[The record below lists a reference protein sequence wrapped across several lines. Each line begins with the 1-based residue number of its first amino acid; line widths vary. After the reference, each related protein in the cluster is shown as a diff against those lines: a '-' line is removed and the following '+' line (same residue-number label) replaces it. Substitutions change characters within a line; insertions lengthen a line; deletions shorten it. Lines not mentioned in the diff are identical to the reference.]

1 MHRAV
6 WPKLLLAYALATAL
20 GTTSLAAEPVDELL
34 SALRQRR
41 MFDETLWYLDWLP
54 AQSFV
59 DDPTRQR
66 VLFEQG
72 VTLLESAATLQDRAA
87 RDTQLSAAGQRF
99 DQFLKDFPE
108 HPLSGSAKIQR
119 ANILIERAR
128 AAIQAAGS
136 DTEQLA
142 AARRQ
147 FEAAR
152 EQFDTAEKDL
162 DKQLAGLPK
171 LIDPAD
177 TAAQARKR
185 QLSGD
190 LAHLRML
197 RPSIDYELAAS
208 YTPGSAEAK
217 RHWQAAAKSY
227 GELYE
232 AYRTRAAGLLA
243 RMWQGRCHQ
252 QLGDLKQALA
262 CFRELTELP
271 ASDETRTIVTR
282 STRYALECLTAESE
296 KKYEEAIERGQR
308 WEQSAG
314 AAQGEP
320 DALAIRYLTALAF
333 QRQSTALPA
342 KDPNRKRLAGAARD
356 YVGPVAT
363 HPGEFQK
370 PARMLLVA
378 LNAKD
383 PGEAKGARS
392 SKPGKDAKEPGS
404 AEAFSDAFEGAKEA
418 LARMQDAEA
427 RMKAPGENETP
438 DELRKEKAAAAL
450 TARRGLQM
458 ALRVADSKTSKD
470 ELNSARYYLCFLDW
484 DAGNLYDAAVIGE
497 FLARNYPD
505 SMPGRQGARIALAAA
520 VRLYSDSPAADKSF
534 EAARIE
540 RLGAE
545 IFQRFAGK
553 EEADEAALQLL
564 SFAATQGQWD
574 KAQEYLK
581 KVPDSSPRRGQ
592 AELRAGQALW
602 SAYLRRSQL
611 PAGERPPQAELDALK
626 KQAQEVL
633 EQGVARME
641 KSGQVDG
648 TVAAAVFA
656 LAQIC
661 VDTGQPDQA
670 IKWLEHPKF
679 GPLTLVQSG
688 NPIGTRPSFAT
699 EAYKLALRAYIAV
712 NPQQLSKAE
721 AAMDSL
727 EKLVQG
733 AGDAKSAE
741 SLTAIYISLGREL
754 EQHLQ
759 DLRKSGRTKQL
770 DEVSKAFEVFLDR
783 VTKRDT
789 GNSYASLNWV
799 GQTYFSLGAGL
810 DEGDG
815 KGTSKKAVAYFKK
828 ATEAYQRMLAM
839 AEKDPKFKDQ
849 PDSLIGVRLRLADCL
864 SRAGDVDGA
873 IKIIVEVLKQKPMLL
888 AAQVQAAETY
898 QTQGAKDAKGYGLA
912 ILGSMPGRDGKNV
925 IWGWSKLSKLTM
937 GNEKFAD
944 TFHQARLR
952 MAEARYQYAMAQPDA
967 AKRGK
972 LFEAAKQ
979 DLWFTYKLQPAL
991 GGEETAAKYDRQLK
1005 QIQTAMGAQPTGLAE
1020 FREKDAAG
1028 ATTAATK

>member
-1 MHRAV
+1 
-6 WPKLLLAYALATAL
+6 
-20 GTTSLAAEPVDELL
+20 
-34 SALRQRR
+34 
-41 MFDETLWYLDWLP
+41 
-54 AQSFV
+54 
-59 DDPTRQR
+59 
-66 VLFEQG
+66 
-72 VTLLESAATLQDRAA
+72 
-87 RDTQLSAAGQRF
+87 
-99 DQFLKDFPE
+99 
-108 HPLSGSAKIQR
+108 
-119 ANILIERAR
+119 
-128 AAIQAAGS
+128 
-136 DTEQLA
+136 
-142 AARRQ
+142 
-147 FEAAR
+147 
-152 EQFDTAEKDL
+152 
-162 DKQLAGLPK
+162 
-171 LIDPAD
+171 
-177 TAAQARKR
+177 
-185 QLSGD
+185 
-190 LAHLRML
+190 ML

-208 YTPGSAEAK
+208 YAPDSGEAK

-271 ASDETRTIVTR
+271 ASDETHTIVAR
-282 STRYALECLTAESE
+282 STRYALECLIAKSE

-314 AAQGEP
+314 AAQADP
-320 DALAIRYLTALAF
+320 DALAIRYLTALAC
-333 QRQSTALPA
+333 QEQSTALPA
-342 KDPNRKRLAGAARD
+342 KDPNRKKLTGAARD
-356 YVGPVAT
+356 YVGPVAR

-383 PGEAKGARS
+383 PTDAKSGKSNKA
-392 SKPGKDAKEPGS
+392 GKDAKESGG
-404 AEAFSDAFEGAKEA
+404 AEAFIDAFEQAKEA
-418 LARMQDAEA
+418 LARMQDTEA
-427 RMKAPGENETP
+427 RLKAPAGPGEKTSPE
-438 DELRKEKAAAAL
+438 ELRKEKAAAAV
-450 TARRGLQM
+450 TARRALQL
-458 ALRVADSKTSKD
+458 ALRVSNDKTSKD
-470 ELNSARYYLCFLDW
+470 DLNSARYYLCYLDW
-484 DAGNLYDAAVIGE
+484 DAGKLYDAEVIGE

-520 VRLYSDSPAADKSF
+520 IRLYAEAPAGDKSF
-534 EAARIE
+534 EAEKIE
-540 RLGAE
+540 RLGTD
-545 IFQRFAGK
+545 ILQRFAGK
-553 EEADEAALQLL
+553 EEADDAALQLL
-564 SFAATQGQWD
+564 SFAANQGQWD

-602 SAYLRRSQL
+602 SSYLRRSQL
-611 PAGERPPQAELDALK
+611 PAGERPPQDELDALQ
-626 KQAQEVL
+626 KQAQDVL

-661 VDTGQPDQA
+661 VNTGQPDQA

-679 GPLTLVQSG
+679 GPLTLVKSG

-712 NPQQLSKAE
+712 NPQQLGKAE

-741 SLTAIYISLGREL
+741 NLTAIYISLGREL

-759 DLRKSGRTKQL
+759 DLRKSGKTKQL

-810 DEGDG
+810 DEG
-815 KGTSKKAVAYFKK
+815 KGTSKKAAAYFKK

-849 PDSLIGVRLRLADCL
+849 PDSLIGVRLRLADCM
-864 SRAGDVDGA
+864 SRAGDFNGA
-873 IKIIVEVLKQKPMLL
+873 LKIIVEVLKQKPMLL

-898 QTQGAKDAKGYGLA
+898 QSQGPKDIKGYGLA
-912 ILGSMPGRDGKNV
+912 IVGGMPGRDGKNV
-925 IWGWSKLSKLTM
+925 IWGWAKLSKMTM
-937 GNEKFAD
+937 SNEKFAD

-952 MAEARYQYAMAQPDA
+952 MAEARYQYAMAQPDQ
-967 AKRGK
+967 AKRAK
-972 LFEAAKQ
+972 LLDVAKQ
-979 DLWFTYKLQPAL
+979 DLWFTYKLQPDL

-1005 QIQTAMGAQPTGLAE
+1005 QIQTALGTPPSGLAE
-1020 FREKDAAG
+1020 FREKDKDTAG